1 MSAAPALMSAEGYI
15 NSYRNAWGAA
25 TAAARQAYDDA
36 VRRRGRPV
44 AGRPSIPLSELAVP
58 VPLSRFVWPT
68 VRLWVC
74 RICEALVTVKANAPS
89 DRMYFPMWH
98 GFDYPQLH
106 LLRRCIRNVAGSW
119 LGACALLAAA
129 HMCPSKAHL

>member
-1 MSAAPALMSAEGYI
+1 MSAESYI

-44 AGRPSIPLSELAVP
+44 AGRPNVPLSELAVP

-74 RICEALVTVKANAPS
+74 R
-89 DRMYFPMWH
+89 
-98 GFDYPQLH
+98 
-106 LLRRCIRNVAGSW
+106 
-119 LGACALLAAA
+119 AC
-129 HMCPSKAHL
+129 KAHLSVKAHAVARLHLVSDVASLLCYDDLQIHLALLYAYVPLQEAS